1 MSVDPF
7 CNQLLLYDDIHIRKI
22 GVDFTFG
29 LSAILDFCYKNYGDC
44 VSTGVRYIKVL
55 FHTVNLL

>member
-7 CNQLLLYDDIHIRKI
+7 CNQLQLYDDIYLRKI

-29 LSAILDFCYKNYGDC
+29 LLAILDFCYNGDC
-44 VSTGVRYIKVL
+44 VSTGVHYIKVL